1 MVEIYVGH
9 SKRLFRLHK
18 AQLCSRIPYFDK
30 MFNGN
35 FKEASDNVAYL
46 EEDDPASFDLL
57 MEWASIPT
65 SSKFPRWIR
74 ELTTV
79 KNKEGQWMAS
89 WDPVGFYSLAE
100 KYCLPEVQDLIMD
113 AAIQYHREQNELPSV
128 DFVLRAYETTPVGS
142 LLAQYCAKSILYV
155 LDKSGDDDQWPTE
168 EVARLFKELPAFA
181 SDYIEFQKK
190 RILGSGALDPR
201 DAIRC
206 RFHTH
211 GPDEFCAASAGS
223 VTKKRSFW
231 RLSEDERSAR
241 NKRLR
246 AANRY

>member
-1 MVEIYVGH
+1 
-9 SKRLFRLHK
+9 
-18 AQLCSRIPYFDK
+18 

-35 FKEASDNVAYL
+35 FKEASENVAYL

-57 MEWASIPT
+57 AEWANIPT
-65 SSKFPRWIR
+65 SSKSPGWIR

-79 KNKEGQWMAS
+79 RNKEGKDVAS

-113 AAIQYHREQNELPSV
+113 TVIQYHRERNELPSV
-128 DFVLRAYETTPVGS
+128 DFVLRAYETTSAGS
-142 LLAQYCAKSILYV
+142 LLADYCAKSILYV
-155 LDKSGDDDQWPTE
+155 LDKGWDDDRWPTE

-181 SDYIEFQKK
+181 SDYIHFQRK
-190 RILGSGALDPR
+190 RVLGYGGADPR
-201 DAIRC
+201 DVIRC

-211 GPDEFCAASAGS
+211 GPDEFCAGNFNR
-223 VTKKRSFW
+223 KRYFKQG
-231 RLSEDERSAR
+231 LEGERSDQ

-246 AANRY
+246 VANRYGSPSI